1 MTDVKTHG
9 LGARRDMAR
18 LLIDHAGVALVYQGI
33 VATIGV
39 ASVIACLI
47 WLQIW

>member
-18 LLIDHAGVALVYQGI
+18 LLIDHAGVALVYQGN
-33 VATIGV
+33 VATLGL
-39 ASVIACLI
+39 ASLIACLI
-47 WLQIW
+47 WLRIW